1 MQRVAKNPT
10 QRNLLALTYWSYKDA
25 LVQSAVLPY
34 LRMMRKHLPPGSEIF
49 LMTAEQP
56 HLRMSEEERRR
67 AEDILAAE
75 GVCLVTVE
83 YTRFGARA
91 AAKLATLV
99 PRLLRLCRT
108 KRIRHLHAWGPTAGG
123 IGYFLSK
130 LTGLPLV
137 LDSYEPHAE
146 SMVEV
151 GWWTRE
157 SKAFKLM
164 FRLEGLQS
172 RRAHA
177 AIATTQGVQE
187 YAREKYGAEF
197 ERFYVKPATVDLN
210 VFSPE
215 RARDPELARH
225 LGLED
230 KLVCVYAG
238 KVGGIYLERE
248 MFDFFK
254 AAAEHWGERFRVL
267 MLTDAPPERV
277 KELATA
283 SGLGPE
289 VVTSKF
295 VEFRDVP
302 RHMALGDFAINP
314 VRPVPTKRYCTSV
327 KDGEYWAM
335 GLPVVIPPGIGD
347 DSRIIHENRIGAV
360 VAEFTPEAYARAV
373 REIDALL
380 SETPREE
387 LRARIRAVADRER
400 NVTNVERIYRELY
413 AEGA

>member
-1 MQRVAKNPT
+1 MSKNST
-10 QRNLLALTYWSYKDA
+10 KRSLLALTYWSYKDA

-34 LRMMRKHLPPGSEIF
+34 LRMMRRSLPAGSEIF
-49 LMTAEQP
+49 LLTAEQP
-56 HLRMSEEERRR
+56 HLRMSGAERRR
-67 AEDILAAE
+67 AEESLAAE
-75 GVCLVTVE
+75 GVRLLTVD

-91 AAKLATLV
+91 AARLAGLV
-99 PRLLRLCRT
+99 PRLLRLCITERV
-108 KRIRHLHAWGPTAGG
+108 RHLHAWGPTAGG
-123 IGYFLSK
+123 VGYFLSR

-137 LDSYEPHAE
+137 LDTYEPHAE

-172 RRAHA
+172 RRARA
-177 AIATTQGVQE
+177 AIATTRGVRD

-197 ERFYVKPATVDLN
+197 ERFYVKPATVDLER
-210 VFSPE
+210 FSPE
-215 RARDPELARH
+215 RARDPELARQ
-225 LGLED
+225 LGLEG

-248 MFDFFK
+248 LFDFFK
-254 AAAEHWGERFRVL
+254 IASGHWGERFRVL

-277 KELATA
+277 RELAAA

-295 VEFRDVP
+295 VEFQDVP
-302 RHMALGDFAINP
+302 RHLALGDFAVNP

-335 GLPVVIPPGIGD
+335 GLPVVITPDIGD
-347 DSRIIHENRIGAV
+347 DSRIIRENRIGAV
-360 VAEFTPEAYARAV
+360 VEAFTPEAYARAV
-373 REIDALL
+373 KEIDALL
-380 SETPREE
+380 NETPRAE

-400 NVTNVERIYRELY
+400 NVTNAERIYRELY
-413 AEGA
+413 AENA

>member
-1 MQRVAKNPT
+1 VEKNPT
-10 QRNLLALTYWSYKDA
+10 RRNLLALTYWSYKDA

-34 LRMMRKHLPPGSEIF
+34 LRMMRRALPAGSEIF
-49 LMTAEQP
+49 LLTAEQP
-56 HLRMSEEERRR
+56 HLRMSEEERRQ
-67 AEDILAAE
+67 ADEKLAAE
-75 GVCLVTVE
+75 GVRLVTVD

-91 AAKLATLV
+91 AARLLGLV
-99 PRLLRLCRT
+99 LRLLRLCLAERV
-108 KRIRHLHAWGPTAGG
+108 RHLHAWGPTAGG
-123 IGYFLSK
+123 VGYFLSK

-146 SMVEV
+146 SMIEV

-164 FRLEGLQS
+164 FGLEGLQS
-172 RRAHA
+172 RRARA
-177 AIATTQGVQE
+177 AIATTRGVRD

-197 ERFYVKPATVDLN
+197 ERFYVKPATVDLER
-210 VFSPE
+210 FSPE
-215 RARDPELARH
+215 RAHDAEFAKE
-225 LGLED
+225 LGLEG

-248 MFDFFK
+248 LFDFFQ

-267 MLTDAPPERV
+267 MLTDAPPARV
-277 KELATA
+277 RELAAA

-289 VVTSKF
+289 VVTAKF

-302 RHMALGDFAINP
+302 RHMALGDFAVNP

-335 GLPVVIPPGIGD
+335 GLPVVITPDIGD
-347 DSRIIHENRIGAV
+347 DSRIIRENRIGAV
-360 VAEFTPEAYARAV
+360 VEAFTPEAYARAV
-373 REIDALL
+373 KEIDGLL
-380 SETPREE
+380 NGEPRAE

-400 NVTNVERIYRELY
+400 NVKNAEGIYRELY

>member
-1 MQRVAKNPT
+1 MKSKV
-10 QRNLLALTYWSYKDA
+10 RNVLALTYWSYKDA

-34 LRMMRKHLPPGSEIF
+34 LRMMRKHLPEGSEVF
-49 LMTAEQP
+49 LLTAEMP
-56 HLRMSEEERRR
+56 HLRMSDEERRS
-67 AEDILAAE
+67 AEESLAAE
-75 GVCLVTVE
+75 GVRLLTVE

-91 AAKLATLV
+91 AARLSGLV
-99 PRLLRLCRT
+99 PRLLRLCRAEHV
-108 KRIRHLHAWGPTAGG
+108 RHLHAWGPTAGG
-123 IGYFLSK
+123 VGYFLSK

-137 LDSYEPHAE
+137 LDTYEPHAE
-146 SMVEV
+146 SMIEV

-157 SKAFKLM
+157 SKGFKLM
-164 FRLEGLQS
+164 FLLERLQS

-177 AIATTQGVQE
+177 VIATARGVRD
-187 YAREKYGAEF
+187 YAREKYGVEF

-215 RARDPELARH
+215 RARDPELARA
-225 LGLED
+225 LGLEG

-238 KVGGIYLERE
+238 KVGGIYLDRE

-254 AAAEHWGERFRVL
+254 AAGEHWGERFRVL

-277 KELATA
+277 RALAAA
-283 SGLGPE
+283 SGLAPD

-335 GLPVVIPPGIGD
+335 GLPVVITPNIGE
-347 DSRIIHENRIGAV
+347 DSDLVRDRRIGAV
-360 VAEFTPEAYARAV
+360 VEEFNGEAYARAV
-373 REIDALL
+373 LETDALL
-380 SETPREE
+380 GETPREE

-400 NVTNVERIYRELY
+400 NVTNAEKIYRELY
-413 AEGA
+413 GDGVSG

>member
-1 MQRVAKNPT
+1 M
-10 QRNLLALTYWSYKDA
+10 
-25 LVQSAVLPY
+25 QSAVLPY

-49 LMTAEQP
+49 LVTAEQA

-67 AEDILAAE
+67 AEESLATE
-75 GVCLVTVE
+75 GVRLVTVE

-91 AAKLATLV
+91 AARLVALV
-99 PRLLRLCRT
+99 PRLLRLCRAE
-108 KRIRHLHAWGPTAGG
+108 RIGHLHAWGPTAGG
-123 IGYFLSK
+123 VGYFLSV
-130 LTGLPLV
+130 LAGLPLV

-151 GWWTRE
+151 GWWTRG
-157 SKAFKLM
+157 SRAFKLL
-164 FRLEGLQS
+164 FLLERLQS

-177 AIATTQGVQE
+177 VIATTRGVRD

-210 VFSPE
+210 LFSPA
-215 RARDPELARH
+215 RAADPELAKR

-254 AAAEHWGERFRVL
+254 AASDHWGECFRVL
-267 MLTDAPPERV
+267 MLTDTPPERV
-277 KELATA
+277 RALAAA
-283 SGLGPE
+283 SGLSADL
-289 VVTSKF
+289 VTTTF

-302 RHMALGDFAINP
+302 RHLALGDFAINP

-335 GLPVVIPPGIGD
+335 GLPVAIPPNISD
-347 DSRIIHENRIGAV
+347 DSDIIRENRIGAV
-360 VAEFTPEAYARAV
+360 IEEFTPEGYKRAV
-373 REIDALL
+373 REIDGLL
-380 SETPREE
+380 SETPRDE
-387 LRARIRAVADRER
+387 LRARIRAVADRHR
-400 NVTNVERIYRELY
+400 NVSNAERIYRELY